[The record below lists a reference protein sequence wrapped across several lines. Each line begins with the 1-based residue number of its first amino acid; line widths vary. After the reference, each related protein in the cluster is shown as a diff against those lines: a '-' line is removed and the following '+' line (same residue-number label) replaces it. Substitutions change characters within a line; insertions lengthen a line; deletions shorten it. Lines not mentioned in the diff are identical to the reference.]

1 MRAQKHWDSQPSS
14 PGDSEVQSPGPSG
27 AYSSRYFPT
36 GVPPFMC
43 QSSAELVPPEFRR
56 RPLTGLE
63 EEQFRLAAAASTDL
77 GGCPRSGYSQ
87 LNGHGSSY
95 GASGD
100 IGSLCYTPNYHL
112 LDYGTGQFG
121 SKTGE
126 EHNDAFGQL
135 HPFLSPYSAAAAA
148 AAANSAAFH
157 ARLDNLCVDGKQK
170 RGVLPKRATQIMKQ
184 WLFQHLVHPYPT
196 EDEKRQIATQTNLTL
211 LQVNNWFINARRRI
225 LQPMLDA
232 SNFVP
237 LGNHCSNGS
246 DGNTESSNLSMSD
259 GLGSGDGH
267 VINRKK
273 KAATS
278 RPSNNRFW
286 PASLVAAA
294 AIHPVAAGL
303 VSTASGTCNTSSCT
317 PSSSSNMAA
326 YSRDETNRLHGS
338 TDAAELKTKEAV
350 NHPMS
355 SKSLGSTM
363 DLGTPTH
370 PGRYG
375 SPTSFQTVDRP
386 KMEPD
391 RPPWDY
397 NSGPQFSR
405 ENQISFDPTKIG
417 KHPANFVGNTEQPT
431 RSGLRRVT
439 IPEDDSMGYNRSSP
453 ARLQL
458 SGVGDIPSSEL
469 DLSHRNYSSQDD
481 PSMKSRRECDRLSLT
496 SRDYAISNRVETM
509 ESSYN
514 QCESL
519 RPLHGHQ
526 NKSDGIIDYAAT
538 YRASRNSCSGESNSP
553 GTVKPNDTK
562 SNASLGPTH
571 KPMKQHSGVTSATLE
586 IVCPVSN
593 ASVAD
598 SFTTNGR
605 VSQFSEPSRTV
616 YSSGDKELLNA
627 GTTILRPQSSSAE
640 TELTTIQDFSGKL
653 VPSSSGNYPPTL
665 LNHAQHYSQYLASN
679 MIGLSCPLSSSDN
692 PPTHTSLPAQY
703 PTDQVPNNPLS
714 NISQLHTFYT
724 PSFSATSLLSPNSTI
739 GRSDPVSS
747 IFGGLTESWN
757 SHNAPH
763 FSSSQ
768 GDSHGGF
775 LNCPLPPSW
784 SSKFRRVT
792 QSNLLNTETRGEQPQ
807 ALAPTPPVPSH
818 LMYSAQ
824 NSSDI
829 LSVTKPTRTSENG
842 PTVYPQPHDF
852 PFFSP
857 QSEKDLSTST
867 DYFRFGGD
875 RLDLNHP
882 KMNSYPGQCDY
893 QSDGLPPDFCSPHNL
908 ANPYL
913 PTGHSIAP

>member
-1 MRAQKHWDSQPSS
+1 
-14 PGDSEVQSPGPSG
+14 
-27 AYSSRYFPT
+27 
-36 GVPPFMC
+36 
-43 QSSAELVPPEFRR
+43 
-56 RPLTGLE
+56 
-63 EEQFRLAAAASTDL
+63 
-77 GGCPRSGYSQ
+77 
-87 LNGHGSSY
+87 
-95 GASGD
+95 
-100 IGSLCYTPNYHL
+100 
-112 LDYGTGQFG
+112 
-121 SKTGE
+121 
-126 EHNDAFGQL
+126 
-135 HPFLSPYSAAAAA
+135 
-148 AAANSAAFH
+148 
-157 ARLDNLCVDGKQK
+157 
-170 RGVLPKRATQIMKQ
+170 
-184 WLFQHLVHPYPT
+184 HPYPT

-303 VSTASGTCNTSSCT
+303 ASTASATCNTSNCT
-317 PSSSSNMAA
+317 PSSSSSMVA
-326 YSRDETNRLHGS
+326 YSRDGTNRLHGS
-338 TDAAELKTKEAV
+338 SDAAEMKTKETM
-350 NHPMS
+350 NHPIS

-370 PGRYG
+370 PGRYS
-375 SPTSFQTVDRP
+375 SPTSFQTIDRP
-386 KMEPD
+386 KLEPD
-391 RPPWDY
+391 RAAWDY

-405 ENQISFDPTKIG
+405 ENQISFDPTKLR
-417 KHPANFVGNTEQPT
+417 KHSANFVGNTEQPT

-439 IPEDDSMGYNRSSP
+439 IPEGDSMGYSCSSP

-469 DLSHRNYSSQDD
+469 DLSHRNYPSQDD
-481 PSMKSRRECDRLSLT
+481 QSMKDRRECDRLSLKT
-496 SRDYAISNRVETM
+496 CKYTNFTIIIFVASRDYAISNRVETM

-519 RPLHGHQ
+519 RPIHGHQ
-526 NKSDGIIDYAAT
+526 NKSDGIIDHAAT
-538 YRASRNSCSGESNSP
+538 YRGSRNSGSGERNSP

-562 SNASLGPTH
+562 PNVSLGLPH
-571 KPMKQHSGVTSATLE
+571 KPLKQHSGVTSATLE

-593 ASVAD
+593 APVAE

-605 VSQFSEPSRTV
+605 LSQFSEPSRTV
-616 YSSGDKELLNA
+616 YNSGDKELLNA

-640 TELTTIQDFSGKL
+640 TELTTVQDFSGKI
-653 VPSSSGNYPPTL
+653 VPSISGNYPPAL

-692 PPTHTSLPAQY
+692 PPTHTSLSAQY

-724 PSFSATSLLSPNSTI
+724 PSFSATSLLSPNSNI

-757 SHNAPH
+757 SNNMPH

-784 SSKFRRVT
+784 SSKFRRVA
-792 QSNLLNTETRGEQPQ
+792 QSNLLNTETRGEQQPQ
-807 ALAPTPPVPSH
+807 ALTPPPSVPSH